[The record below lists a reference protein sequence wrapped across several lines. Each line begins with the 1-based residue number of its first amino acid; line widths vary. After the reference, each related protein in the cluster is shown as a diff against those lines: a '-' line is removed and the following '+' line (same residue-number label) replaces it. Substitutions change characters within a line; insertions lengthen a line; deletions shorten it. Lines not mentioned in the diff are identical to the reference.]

1 MNPEPR
7 ELTVTAERRSEA
19 TVLRVEGPVDHVQY
33 FKLEEA
39 IQDELDRRQTRLV
52 IDLTGLTYMVSAGIN
67 TLGHAL
73 AQFERVGGRLA
84 LVRPA
89 RIEKWHF
96 FVTIGVDQLFPWAG
110 SVEEALRKVSAPP

>member
-7 ELTVTAERRSEA
+7 ELTVTAERRPEA

-89 RIEKWHF
+89 RIEQWHF

-110 SVEEALRKVSAPP
+110 SVEEALGKVSAPP